1 MSHWWWLRH
10 GPTHE
15 KSFVG
20 WRDVAADLSDR
31 AQIARLA
38 AYLPDKA
45 LVVSSDLRRAI
56 ATADAVQGARTR
68 LPDAADLR
76 EFDFGDWD
84 GMGFAEVAARDPD
97 LSRAFWERPGDVAA
111 PNGESWNDVAG
122 RVNGF
127 VDAIN
132 ARHPGRDIV
141 AVAHIGVIMTQIARA
156 RGLSALQALGYT
168 VDNLSVTRL
177 DWDADGWRCGAINHV
192 P

>member
-1 MSHWWWLRH
+1 MSRWWWLRH

-15 KSFVG
+15 KAFVG
-20 WRDVAADLSDR
+20 WRDVTADLSDHT
-31 AQIARLA
+31 QIARLA
-38 AYLPDKA
+38 AHLPGDA

-56 ATADAVQGARTR
+56 ATADAVQGARPR
-68 LPDAADLR
+68 LPHAAELR
-76 EFDFGDWD
+76 EFNFGDWD

-122 RVNGF
+122 RVNRF
-127 VDAIN
+127 VDAMN
-132 ARHPGRDIV
+132 ARHSGRDIV

-156 RGLSALQALGYT
+156 RDLSALQALVYP

-177 DWDADGWRCGAINHV
+177 DWDAGGWHCGAINHV